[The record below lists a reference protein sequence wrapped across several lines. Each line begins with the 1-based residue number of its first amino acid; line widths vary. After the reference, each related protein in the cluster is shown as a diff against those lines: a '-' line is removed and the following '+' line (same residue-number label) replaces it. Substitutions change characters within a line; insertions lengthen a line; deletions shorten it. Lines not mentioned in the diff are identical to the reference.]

1 MKKKSFQRRIGPD
14 PPFLPLIV
22 ALQFRWI
29 LRSFG
34 EIWKGSVIVKGPG
47 KNSGHGLLKN
57 GMMGADGG
65 WQGAKPGCFQLSASD
80 LNCLQLWEVYTPDRW
95 VNWNCSCCD
104 DQSYIS
110 LMQCWQNILS
120 LNLDISWLQVHND
133 RISANS
139 MWYRWSWYLIYNKN
153 SIKCQICFDCST
165 RKLLKYLCVIWLVYR
180 T

>member
-1 MKKKSFQRRIGPD
+1 MKKKRFQRRIGPD
-14 PPFLPLIV
+14 PPLLPLIV

-139 MWYRWSWYLIYNKN
+139 MWYRWSWYLIYT
-153 SIKCQICFDCST
+153 T
-165 RKLLKYLCVIWLVYR
+165 RIAS
-180 T
+180 